1 MDPINRNDPYETANP
16 VALNAITRNDSYGT
30 VQAAPSRPQD
40 PFYVFRVAGVVAG
53 IVVVLAGV
61 YFAGASFMIVRDILE
76 EPQRLNAYLDE
87 WYIPPREELPSP
99 EPAKNAPE
107 PAPPAAVA
115 PAEAPAPTTPP
126 PATVPIA
133 ATTPAP
139 TAEVSAPGPDNAA
152 AKPSTPAAP
161 QSKLLLHKNTRR
173 ASNNDS
179 PVSEAIELITDALT
193 RGGLPRLAGAL
204 ILLLLASMLF
214 RIPFGL
220 LKAGIELIRAMIPER
235 SKNTP

>member
-1 MDPINRNDPYETANP
+1 
-16 VALNAITRNDSYGT
+16 
-30 VQAAPSRPQD
+30 
-40 PFYVFRVAGVVAG
+40 
-53 IVVVLAGV
+53 
-61 YFAGASFMIVRDILE
+61 MIVRDILE

-87 WYIPPREELPSP
+87 WYVPPREELPSP
-99 EPAKNAPE
+99 EPAKNVPE
-107 PAPPAAVA
+107 PVPPAAVA
-115 PAEAPAPTTPP
+115 PAEAPAPSTP
-126 PATVPIA
+126 PATVPA
-133 ATTPAP
+133 AAATPAP
-139 TAEVSAPGPDNAA
+139 TPEEPAPGPSNDA
-152 AKPSTPAAP
+152 AKPATAAP
-161 QSKLLLHKNTRR
+161 MQSKPLLHKNTRR

-235 SKNTP
+235 TKNAS